1 MLSDEQF
8 DKLSRFAEKRLA
20 AECARLIA
28 PYRSVVRQ
36 ELCEM
41 MASSRR
47 ARPVEPP
54 SLLRQL
60 LSGSPV
66 TPHPGR

>member
-20 AECARLIA
+20 AECSRLVA
-28 PYRSVVRQ
+28 PYRGIVRQ
-36 ELCEM
+36 ELREM
-41 MASSRR
+41 MASPRSV
-47 ARPVEPP
+47 RPVEPP

-60 LSGSPV
+60 LGGGAV